1 MLKLAATMMILID
14 TSALLALLSLQD
26 SLHPIARQTWDYF
39 VEEDIPIY
47 ANNYLLVEAYALLQ
61 NRLGMSAIRD
71 LQKKIVPWLHI
82 EWVSVHQHQEIV
94 DAFLVA
100 NRRRLSLVDCASFAT
115 MRQLGIHTAFTFDPH
130 FAEQGFDVVPA
141 LSPSS

>member
-1 MLKLAATMMILID
+1 MPKSVMAMILID

-71 LQKKIVPWLHI
+71 LQEKIVPWLQT
-82 EWVSVHQHQEIV
+82 EWISI
-94 DAFLVA
+94 
-100 NRRRLSLVDCASFAT
+100 R
-115 MRQLGIHTAFTFDPH
+115 
-130 FAEQGFDVVPA
+130 
-141 LSPSS
+141 